1 MYRAQMPPKEEPP
14 KYLPRMAQVLP
25 WELKGCSLKSLVD
38 SLGKV
43 RTHESKLCFVMFCHV
58 LNVKKLGIT
67 GSPIASPKAP
77 QRGRNGAVPRA
88 AARPSPGPDTRLR
101 LEFRGALLKEA
112 TSTGMN

>member
-58 LNVKKLGIT
+58 LNVKKLG
-67 GSPIASPKAP
+67 S
-77 QRGRNGAVPRA
+77 QD
-88 AARPSPGPDTRLR
+88 RPSPLRRLPR
-101 LEFRGALLKEA
+101 EA
-112 TSTGMN
+112 ETVLCPGQQLGHHPAQILVYAWNFVVLY